1 MEYKAW
7 RWQVNM
13 SIRLLIAALIIT
25 SVLAVAHVCTAEAA
39 SVSIG
44 DVTCGLHEDVTVPV
58 VLSDVAD
65 YGTGTIKIT
74 YNPAVVHVTGV
85 AGTPQSTVTP
95 SINNTAGIVIISAW
109 NMGGVSGDVLFAN
122 VTLRSV
128 GPCQS
133 PLNLMI
139 VKLNDNSFSPIP
151 AATVNGLFTTGGHC
165 TPQSFAVTGYIFYP
179 NGSVCNGPFV
189 GVTNPDR
196 GAEWQAETDSDNNHY
211 RISLILHNDVDLGET
226 LRFNATDGSRSTEI
240 GHGISL
246 DEINSVGFSLNITI
260 GQIQGDL
267 NGDYKI
273 TSEDAAIALQMVV
286 RGEYSQIADV
296 NEDGWITALDVLM
309 ILRESTHPT

>member
-1 MEYKAW
+1 
-7 RWQVNM
+7 M
-13 SIRLLIAALIIT
+13 STRLLIATLIII

-58 VLSDVAD
+58 ILSDVAD

-95 SINNTAGIVIISAW
+95 SINNTAGITLLSAW

-133 PLNLMI
+133 PLDLTI

-151 AATVNGLFTTGGHC
+151 AAAVNGLFTTEGHC
-165 TPQSFAVTGYIFYP
+165 TPQSFAVTGYIFHP

-196 GAEWQAETDSDNNHY
+196 GAEWQAETDSGNNHY
-211 RISLILHNDVDLGET
+211 RITLILHNDVDLGET

-240 GHGISL
+240 DHGVSL
-246 DEINSVGFSLNITI
+246 DEIDSAGFSLNITI
-260 GQIQGDL
+260 GQIPGDL
-267 NGDYKI
+267 DGDYKI
-273 TSEDAAIALQMVV
+273 TSEDTAIALQMVV
-286 RGEYSQIADV
+286 RGEYSRIADV
-296 NEDGWITALDVLM
+296 NEDGWITSLDALM
-309 ILRESTHPT
+309 ILRESTRRT